1 MSDVKT
7 IEQAPIEQTPQPIPE
22 VVQKQYD
29 HLVGTIRAYNP
40 SADFA
45 QIDAAFH
52 YAAAHHGAQKR
63 KDGSPFVTHPIAVA
77 QIVAEE
83 LHLDSESIIAAL
95 LHDCIEDTD
104 ATYDDIAKRF
114 SPTVAD
120 LVEGVSKLTR
130 VHYTSK
136 EEEQMENLR
145 KMLMAM
151 AKDIRVI
158 LIKIADRTHNMRTME
173 YQSTDKQRQKSLETM
188 EIYAPIAHRLGMQR
202 MKWELE
208 DLSLKYLDPTA
219 FNEITHSLEE
229 KSKEYGSF
237 MERIQKQIE
246 GKLTEDHI
254 PFRRVYGRM
263 KHPYS
268 IYRKMY
274 AQSKTMD
281 EVFDLFAFRVIVDT
295 VADCYNVL
303 GVIHDLYRPV
313 LGRFKDYIGTP
324 KPNGYQSLHT
334 TVMGPDG
341 VMFEVQ
347 IRTQEM
353 HDIAEYGIAAHWKYK
368 QGISGSAN
376 EQNYEWVRRLLENQE
391 NTDAEEFI
399 HTLKVDMFA
408 DEVFVFTP
416 RGDVTNLPTGATP
429 IDFAYSVHSAV
440 GNSMVGAKVNG
451 RIVPLDYQLKNGDV
465 VEILTSK
472 SAHGPSRDWL
482 QIAKSNEA
490 RGKIRQWFKKE
501 KREENIV
508 NGRAAFE
515 SELKHYGISVATVT
529 GDELRPTLLKK
540 TGFGNLDDMYA
551 AIGYGGFSA
560 QKAVNRI
567 RDELKAL
574 NKQQQAER
582 DATVPIPGEPG
593 KTRPAVPMREKS
605 EDGIVVQGLSNCL
618 VKFSKCC
625 TPVPGDDIVG
635 FITRGYGVSVHRADC
650 PNAAPERRRPEE
662 AGRWVKVSWGKDV
675 KQSYQTSLDIY
686 AKDRIDLVLDVSA
699 VLSSTQTRVAGLN
712 AKTTADG
719 FALIHLEIF
728 VADSEQLSAVMRR
741 LHQISGVMKV
751 DRPAG

>member
-29 HLVGTIRAYNP
+29 HLVETIRAYNP
-40 SADFA
+40 GADFA
-45 QIDAAFH
+45 QIDAAFR

-429 IDFAYSVHSAV
+429 IDFAYTIHSAV
-440 GNSMVGAKVNG
+440 GNKMTGAKVNG
-451 RIVPLDYQLKNGDV
+451 RIAELTTPLHNGDV
-465 VEILTSK
+465 VEILTSSS
-472 SAHGPSRDWL
+472 SAGPSRDWL
-482 QIAKSNEA
+482 KLAKTSQAKN
-490 RGKIRQWFKKE
+490 KIRQWFKKE
-501 KREENIV
+501 KREENIIQ
-508 NGRAAFE
+508 GKEDLER
-515 SELKHYGISVATVT
+515 
-529 GDELRPTLLKK
+529 ELRRINV
-540 TGFGNLDDMYA
+540 NLNNVSREELYGPLMKRYALDSVEEFFA
-551 AIGYGGFSA
+551 AIGYGGVSISKILPRLKEEYA
-560 QKAVNRI
+560 RLVKQNEPVSVPETITKKPKAINGV
-567 RDELKAL
+567 
-574 NKQQQAER
+574 
-582 DATVPIPGEPG
+582 
-593 KTRPAVPMREKS
+593 
-605 EDGIVVQGLSNCL
+605 IVDNVDNCL
-618 VKFSKCC
+618 VKLAGCC
-625 TPVPGDDIVG
+625 SPLPGDPIVG
-635 FITRGYGVSVHRADC
+635 FVTRGYGVSVHKADC
-650 PNAAPERRRPEE
+650 KNVKNIPYERIISVHWADGGNDYFP
-662 AGRWVKVSWGKDV
+662 ATVCITA
-675 KQSYQTSLDIY
+675 QN
-686 AKDRIDLVLDVSA
+686 RIDLIADITTLLASMRIQLQAMKTREAGNGRVQVFLTMEVHEVEHLDYVCNKLARLNGVSEI
-699 VLSSTQTRVAGLN
+699 TR
-712 AKTTADG
+712 
-719 FALIHLEIF
+719 
-728 VADSEQLSAVMRR
+728 S
-741 LHQISGVMKV
+741 KV
-751 DRPAG
+751 NG

>member
-29 HLVGTIRAYNP
+29 HLVETIRAYNP
-40 SADFA
+40 GADFA
-45 QIDAAFH
+45 QIDAAFR
-52 YAAAHHGAQKR
+52 YAAAHHGTQKR

-508 NGRAAFE
+508 HGKASFEGEMRRANVNPAVLQDA
-515 SELKHYGISVATVT
+515 ELLPG
-529 GDELRPTLLKK
+529 LLKK
-540 TGFGNLDDMYA
+540 LAFECLDDMYA
-551 AIGYGGFSA
+551 AIGYGGLTA
-560 QKAVNRI
+560 AKAFGRI
-567 RDELKAL
+567 RDDLIRATRQTPAPPVREVQ
-574 NKQQQAER
+574 KQA
-582 DATVPIPGEPG
+582 EPG
-593 KTRPAVPMREKS
+593 KGGRHKDSGVIV
-605 EDGIVVQGLSNCL
+605 EDIDSCMI
-618 VKFSKCC
+618 KFSRCC

-635 FITRGYGVSVHRADC
+635 FITKGYGVSIHRRDC
-650 PNAAPERRRPEE
+650 RNASGASDPKQ
-662 AGRWVKVSWGKDV
+662 AGRWVKVAWSTEDKPFSTTFEIDSTDRSGIW
-675 KQSYQTSLDIY
+675 LDI
-686 AKDRIDLVLDVSA
+686 A
-699 VLSSTQTRVAGLN
+699 
-712 AKTTADG
+712 TA
-719 FALIHLEIF
+719 
-728 VADSEQLSAVMRR
+728 LSAAKLKVTELSGRDMPTGKARTVATFEVRNVQELETIRTKIRAIDGVIDVRR
-741 LHQISGVMKV
+741 GQN
-751 DRPAG
+751 